1 MRFGKRSSRKGG
13 SGKGSPSTTDVAFEV
28 ELRRS
33 GVTETVG
40 ADQRVLDVV
49 LRHQRLFD
57 YSCEEGHCGSCWVK
71 VLEGEVDH
79 RDDDLLT
86 ASERASNTEM
96 YICVSRAKSARLV
109 LDV

>member
-40 ADQRVLDVV
+40 ADQRVL
-49 LRHQRLFD
+49 
-57 YSCEEGHCGSCWVK
+57 EGG
-71 VLEGEVDH
+71 LID
-79 RDDDLLT
+79 
-86 ASERASNTEM
+86 
-96 YICVSRAKSARLV
+96 
-109 LDV
+109 